1 MNKNTRQANKT
12 DYQGNLNYI
21 SKLQELKQQQPIDIG
36 NLSKLQL
43 DAAARAMQQQ
53 Q

>member
-1 MNKNTRQANKT
+1 MKQNSKN
-12 DYQGNLNYI
+12 DYPGNINYI
-21 SKLQELKQQQPIDIG
+21 TKLQELKQHEAMGIE

-43 DAAARAMQQQ
+43 DAAARALQQQ

>member
-1 MNKNTRQANKT
+1 MN
-12 DYQGNLNYI
+12 
-21 SKLQELKQQQPIDIG
+21 KLQELKQQQGMDLA

-43 DAAARAMQQQ
+43 DAATRAMQQQ